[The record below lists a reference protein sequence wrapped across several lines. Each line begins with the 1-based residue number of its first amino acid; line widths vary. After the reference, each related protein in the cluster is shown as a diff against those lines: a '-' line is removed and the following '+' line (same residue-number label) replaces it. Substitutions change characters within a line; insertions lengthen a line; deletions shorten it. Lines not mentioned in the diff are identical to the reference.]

1 MALERD
7 FITPADLVVQTTA
20 NVVGNTTSVDMF
32 ANTARSQTLPSLYLN
47 FVMNPVLD
55 SRMVFTRTSN
65 ATYVAA
71 NGLIAYASANTPRFE
86 YDPVSG
92 QCRGML
98 FEEQRTNLFGNS
110 NNITETTWGGYGSN
124 ASGAT
129 NLPIGLLPNAGVAP
143 DGTNSATF
151 FYWKGTT
158 WQYQLVYPGQFIN
171 FPTNRT
177 YTQSIFVKANTT
189 PQETSLYI
197 SHYDSTDGGEVLQV
211 FYNPVTNVFT
221 SAAYGSNVVFMT
233 PPAMQD
239 YPNGWKRLFF
249 SFKYTGGSTHDI
261 QFKHALQGATTANS
275 INNQGVYIWGTQLEL
290 GPNPTSYIPTP
301 TAASATRTQD
311 TVRMSIS
318 NFKTSSMTLVSKY
331 ATVQYTGNT
340 LFDQNYNLAWTLGT
354 DPPEPG
360 GLYNF
365 IWQRTLTHGGAY
377 TSQHYLQYTYNTV
390 PVGSSGYAG
399 FGYPIIFNLG
409 YNQPISNATY
419 ITSAV
424 AMQPTSAVFSTGNS
438 SPVPIAPTPLSPNTN
453 TLWIGGDNGVF
464 GGYSLNGYVAT
475 LSIYPRMLSNTELVN
490 ITAL

>member
-7 FITPADLVVQTTA
+7 FITPAGAVIQTTA

-32 ANTARSQTLPSLYLN
+32 ANTTRSQTLPSLYLN

-92 QCRGML
+92 QCRGFL
-98 FEEQRTNLFGNS
+98 FEDQRTNLFPYS
-110 NNITETTWGGYGSN
+110 NNISEITWGGYG
-124 ASGAT
+124 ALGGGAT
-129 NLPIGLLPNAGVAP
+129 NIPYGLRPNAGTAP
-143 DGTNSATF
+143 DGTESATF
-151 FYWKGTT
+151 FYWKAST
-158 WQYQLVYPGQFIN
+158 WQYQVVYPAQFN
-171 FPTNRT
+171 TFTGRT
-177 YTQSIFVKANTT
+177 YTQSIFIKANTT
-189 PQETSLYI
+189 PQETSFYMA
-197 SHYDSTDGGEVLQV
+197 HYDSTDGGEVLQV

-221 SAAYGSNVVFMT
+221 TATGGSNVIFAT

-249 SFKYTGGSTHDI
+249 SFRYSGGTTHDI
-261 QFKHALQGATTANS
+261 QYKHALLGSTTANS
-275 INNQGVYIWGTQLEL
+275 INTQGVYIWGAQLEQ

-301 TAASATRTQD
+301 TAALVTRTQD
-311 TVRMSIS
+311 TVSMNIN
-318 NFKTSSMTLVSKY
+318 NFKTTAMTLACKY
-331 ATVQYTGNT
+331 ATTTYTGNT
-340 LFDQNYNLAWTLGT
+340 TYDQNYNLAWTLGT
-354 DPPEPG
+354 NPPEPSG
-360 GLYNF
+360 AYNF
-365 IWQRTLTHGGAY
+365 IWQRTLTHGGTY

-390 PVGSSGYAG
+390 PLNSSYYSG
-399 FGYPIIFNLG
+399 FGYPITFNVG

-424 AMQPTSAVFSTGNS
+424 AMQPTGGVYSTGNS
-438 SPVPIAPTPLSPNTN
+438 TPVPITPTPLSANTN
-453 TLWIGGDNGVF
+453 TLWLGGDNGVL
-464 GGYSLNGYVAT
+464 GGYSLCGYVAA
-475 LSIYPRMLSNTELVN
+475 LSIYPRALSNTELVN